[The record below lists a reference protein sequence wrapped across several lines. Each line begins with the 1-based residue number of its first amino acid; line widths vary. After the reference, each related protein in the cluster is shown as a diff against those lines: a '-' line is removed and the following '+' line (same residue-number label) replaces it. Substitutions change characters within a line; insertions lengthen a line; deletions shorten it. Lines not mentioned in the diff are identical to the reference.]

1 MLKGRLK
8 YIELCKG
15 KPAPGC
21 LNEFDAMLRRVPDPD
36 APITDAQGNCR
47 SLYLYLPASGVIP

>member
-36 APITDAQGNCR
+36 APITGFGDC
-47 SLYLYLPASGVIP
+47 PARL